1 MMDELIRLAIALG
14 IGLLVGTERGWEA
27 RDREEG
33 QRAAGIRTFA
43 LIGLLGGL
51 AGIPGEPVATWLVPV
66 AFVAVAALIAIS
78 YVAQVTSAHKVGL
91 TTEIAALVVF
101 ALGAL
106 AGIGEKQAAS
116 AAGVVVVAILGAK
129 PVLHAWLERLER
141 LELDAAVRLLLISVV
156 LLPVLPDR
164 DLGPFAALNPFRI
177 WLMVVLIA
185 TVSFVGYFAVRIAG
199 TQKGLYVT
207 GLFGGL
213 ASSTAVT
220 LTFSRLARDKT
231 ASLDALAAGT
241 LAACSTMFPR
251 MLLLAA
257 PISPSLAKWLAAPLL
272 VAGGVG
278 YAASWLLA
286 RRGTDGSDSTEPG
299 VSNPL
304 DLKMAMRF
312 GALLVAILFAARAL
326 KAWAGDA
333 AVLVLAA
340 VSGLADVDAIT
351 LSIASMSHGGLAA
364 TLAVAGVLIAAT
376 TNTFAKIGLAFGI
389 GGGAFGSRIAV
400 ALLVSLAFG
409 GTAAW
414 VLLARVSG

>member
-1 MMDELIRLAIALG
+1 MDELIRLGIALG

-27 RDREEG
+27 RDREDG

-51 AGIPGEPVATWLVPV
+51 AGIPGEPVTAWLIPV
-66 AFVAVAALIAIS
+66 TFVAVAALIAIS
-78 YVAQVTSAHKVGL
+78 YVAQVRSAHKVGM
-91 TTEIAALVVF
+91 TTEIAALAVF

-106 AGIGEKQAAS
+106 AGIGEKQAAA
-116 AAGVVVVAILGAK
+116 AAGVIVVAILGAK
-129 PVLHAWLERLER
+129 PVLHAWLQKLER
-141 LELDAAVRLLLISVV
+141 VEIDAAVRLLLISVV

-164 DLGPFAALNPFRI
+164 DMGPFAALNPFRI

-185 TVSFVGYFAVRIAG
+185 TVSFVGYVAVRIAG

-257 PISPSLAKWLAAPLL
+257 PISPSLAKLLAAPLL
-272 VAGGVG
+272 VAGIVG

-286 RRGTDGSDSTEPG
+286 RRGSDDSDSTEPG

-304 DLKMAMRF
+304 DLKMAIRF

-326 KAWAGDA
+326 KTWAGDA

-351 LSIASMSHGGLAA
+351 LSVASMTREGLAA
-364 TLAVAGVLIAAT
+364 AIAVAGVSIAAA

-389 GGGAFGSRIAV
+389 GGAAFGARIGA
-400 ALLVSLAFG
+400 ALLVSLAIG
-409 GTAAW
+409 GAVAWIVASRVTA
-414 VLLARVSG
+414 

>member
-1 MMDELIRLAIALG
+1 
-14 IGLLVGTERGWEA
+14 
-27 RDREEG
+27 
-33 QRAAGIRTFA
+33 
-43 LIGLLGGL
+43 
-51 AGIPGEPVATWLVPV
+51 
-66 AFVAVAALIAIS
+66 
-78 YVAQVTSAHKVGL
+78 
-91 TTEIAALVVF
+91 
-101 ALGAL
+101 
-106 AGIGEKQAAS
+106 
-116 AAGVVVVAILGAK
+116 
-129 PVLHAWLERLER
+129 
-141 LELDAAVRLLLISVV
+141 
-156 LLPVLPDR
+156 
-164 DLGPFAALNPFRI
+164 
-177 WLMVVLIA
+177 LIA
-185 TVSFVGYFAVRIAG
+185 TVSFVGYVAVRIAG

-257 PISPSLAKWLAAPLL
+257 PISPSLAKLLAAPLL
-272 VAGGVG
+272 VAGIVG

-286 RRGTDGSDSTEPG
+286 RRGSDDSDTTEPG

-304 DLKMAMRF
+304 DLKMAIRF

-326 KAWAGDA
+326 KTWAGDA

-351 LSIASMSHGGLAA
+351 LSVASMSREGLAA
-364 TLAVAGVLIAAT
+364 AIAVAGVSIAAA

-389 GGGAFGSRIAV
+389 GGAAFGARIGA
-400 ALLVSLAFG
+400 ALLVSLAIG
-409 GTAAW
+409 GAVAW
-414 VLLARVSG
+414 IVAARVTA